1 MNEATELIKRN
12 ETVELLKAQNELLKK
27 LIAVYER
34 TIEDKDYPIS
44 ASEHIL
50 SSKQVEPYLKYAE
63 RDQRWL
69 SDVYCRYI

>member
-34 TIEDKDYPIS
+34 TIEDKDYPLS
-44 ASEHIL
+44 ASDRIL

-63 RDQRWL
+63 RDQR
-69 SDVYCRYI
+69 